1 MLHYRGYRTVRDL
14 AVLNNGELPLKHLQ
28 ASDLTLLR
36 ALIQEIRNCLGSDQD
51 PLLPVKNTFIN
62 FPAAEDAKRPI
73 NSCPVFHAPCER
85 SLPPGLPSIG
95 SIDHCRSACKPCA
108 WFYHPDG
115 CRHGINCEFC
125 HICPDG
131 ELKKRK
137 KEKQSMLKFLR
148 KSNAAALSPRAK
160 LGLPPTTPMALVST
174 STTPSTASPQK
185 SNWLDSI
192 LGGRKQ
198 F

>member
-1 MLHYRGYRTVRDL
+1 MHCRGYRTVRDL
-14 AVLNNGELPLKHLQ
+14 AVLNNGELPLALLQ

-36 ALIQEIRNCLGSDQD
+36 ALIQEIRNCLGTDQD

-62 FPAAEDAKRPI
+62 FPAVEDAKRPI
-73 NSCPVFHAPCER
+73 NSCPVFHAPSER

-95 SIDHCRSACKPCA
+95 SMDHTRSGCKPCA

-115 CRHGINCEFC
+115 CRHGLNCEFC

-148 KSNAAALSPRAK
+148 KSNAAATSSPKAK
-160 LGLPPTTPMALVST
+160 LGLPPSTPMALVST

-185 SNWLDSI
+185 RNTWLDAI
-192 LGGRKQ
+192 LRKH